1 MSKNNNCSPI
11 SVINSEQMM
20 IIGYREHTALAYRM
34 YKNLINSSY
43 EYKYYAGKKYNCCT
57 YQREHDMAS
66 YILLKSYYKKTK
78 GFGGCCLSS
87 RVMEIYEYEYE
98 HSICDYRKRYIGKQ
112 YGIVPTIPY
121 KYVYKT
127 AKKLSEK
134 FGNDNCYALGYYPNE
149 MIDFNEKQY
158 WIDFADELHYIK
170 DNEREILP
178 KESDFII
185 TDDTFSFPIIID
197 DKLELENYNVY
208 KATTEKGIE
217 IKVIKYNDKWFRIE
231 PVVWEL
237 IGENLVCTKILFE
250 SPVHMKNDYI
260 QNDDIQ
266 SLDDTFV
273 KWYIDNIFTKDLFKY
288 TDISFMKEQISLAI
302 DEDIEIKLKEIE
314 RLKEIRSN
322 LTIRL
327 ENKEKNNISAQE
339 NNINA
344 PEEDLKVKTK
354 NINN

>member
-11 SVINSEQMM
+11 SVIDSEQMI

-66 YILLKSYYKKTK
+66 YILLKSYYKNIK
-78 GFGGCCLSS
+78 GFEDCCLSS
-87 RVMEIYEYEYE
+87 RVMYNYEYEYE
-98 HSICDYRKRYIGKQ
+98 HGICDYRKRYIGKQ

-134 FGNDNCYALGYYPNE
+134 FGNDNCYALGYYPSK
-149 MIDFNEKQY
+149 MIDFV
-158 WIDFADELHYIK
+158 DELHYIT
-170 DNEREILP
+170 DNERDILP

-185 TDDTFSFPIIID
+185 TDDTFSFSIIID

-217 IKVIKYNDKWFRIE
+217 IKAIKYNDKWFRIE

-260 QNDDIQ
+260 QNGDIQ
-266 SLDDTFV
+266 SLNDTFV

-288 TDISFMKEQISLAI
+288 TDMSFMKEQISLAI
-302 DEDIEIKLKEIE
+302 DEDIDIKLKEIE
-314 RLKEIRSN
+314 RLKQMKAN
-322 LTIRL
+322 LILQQQIKGTAQRNIL
-327 ENKEKNNISAQE
+327 NFFEENSKEQT
-339 NNINA
+339 
-344 PEEDLKVKTK
+344 VKTVHK
-354 NINN
+354 

>member
-11 SVINSEQMM
+11 SVIDSEQMM

-57 YQREHDMAS
+57 YQRQNDMAS
-66 YILLKSYYKKTK
+66 YILLKSYYKNIK
-78 GFGGCCLSS
+78 GFEDCCLSS
-87 RVMEIYEYEYE
+87 RVMDNYEYK
-98 HSICDYRKRYIGKQ
+98 HGICDYRKRYIGKQ

-127 AKKLSEK
+127 AKKISEK
-134 FGNDNCYALGYYPNE
+134 FGNDNCYALGYYPSK

-158 WIDFADELHYIK
+158 RIDFVDELHYIK
-170 DNEREILP
+170 DNERDILP

-197 DKLELENYNVY
+197 DKLKLENYNVY

-217 IKVIKYNDKWFRIE
+217 IKAIKYNDKWFRIE

-260 QNDDIQ
+260 QNGDIQ
-266 SLDDTFV
+266 SLNDTFV

-288 TDISFMKEQISLAI
+288 TDMSFMKEQLSLAI
-302 DEDIEIKLKEIE
+302 DEDIDIKLKEIE
-314 RLKEIRSN
+314 RLKQMKAN
-322 LTIRL
+322 LILQQQIKGTAQRNIL
-327 ENKEKNNISAQE
+327 NFFEENSKEQT
-339 NNINA
+339 
-344 PEEDLKVKTK
+344 VKTLHK
-354 NINN
+354 

>member
-1 MSKNNNCSPI
+1 
-11 SVINSEQMM
+11 
-20 IIGYREHTALAYRM
+20 
-34 YKNLINSSY
+34 
-43 EYKYYAGKKYNCCT
+43 
-57 YQREHDMAS
+57 
-66 YILLKSYYKKTK
+66 
-78 GFGGCCLSS
+78 
-87 RVMEIYEYEYE
+87 
-98 HSICDYRKRYIGKQ
+98 
-112 YGIVPTIPY
+112 
-121 KYVYKT
+121 
-127 AKKLSEK
+127 
-134 FGNDNCYALGYYPNE
+134 
-149 MIDFNEKQY
+149 MIDFNEKQCWIER
-158 WIDFADELHYIK
+158 WIDFGDELHYIK
-170 DNEREILP
+170 DNERDILP

-217 IKVIKYNDKWFRIE
+217 IKAIKYNDKWFRIE

-302 DEDIEIKLKEIE
+302 DEDIDIKLKEIE
-314 RLKEIRSN
+314 RLKQIKAN
-322 LTIRL
+322 LILQQQIKGTAQRNIL
-327 ENKEKNNISAQE
+327 NFFEENSKEQT
-339 NNINA
+339 
-344 PEEDLKVKTK
+344 VKTLHK
-354 NINN
+354 

>member
-11 SVINSEQMM
+11 SVIDSEQMI

-57 YQREHDMAS
+57 YQRQDDMAS
-66 YILLKSYYKKTK
+66 YILLKSYYKNIK
-78 GFGGCCLSS
+78 GLEDCCLSS
-87 RVMEIYEYEYE
+87 RVMDNYEYE
-98 HSICDYRKRYIGKQ
+98 HGICDYRKRYIGKQ

-127 AKKLSEK
+127 AKKISEK
-134 FGNDNCYALGYYPNE
+134 FGNDNCYALGYYPSK
-149 MIDFNEKQY
+149 MLDFNEKQY
-158 WIDFADELHYIK
+158 WIDFVDEVPYIK
-170 DNEREILP
+170 DNEKDILP

-217 IKVIKYNDKWFRIE
+217 IKAIKYNDKWFRIE

-260 QNDDIQ
+260 QNGDIQ
-266 SLDDTFV
+266 SLNDTFV

-288 TDISFMKEQISLAI
+288 TDMSFMKEQISLAI
-302 DEDIEIKLKEIE
+302 DEDIDIKLKEIE
-314 RLKEIRSN
+314 RLKQMKAN
-322 LTIRL
+322 LILQQQIKGTAQRNIL
-327 ENKEKNNISAQE
+327 NFFEENSKEQT
-339 NNINA
+339 
-344 PEEDLKVKTK
+344 VKTLHK
-354 NINN
+354 

>member
-11 SVINSEQMM
+11 SVIDSEQMI

-57 YQREHDMAS
+57 YQRQHDMAS
-66 YILLKSYYKKTK
+66 YILLKSYYKNIK
-78 GFGGCCLSS
+78 GFEDCCLSS
-87 RVMEIYEYEYE
+87 RVMDNYECE

-134 FGNDNCYALGYYPNE
+134 FGNDNCYALGYYPSK

-158 WIDFADELHYIK
+158 RIDFVDELHYIK
-170 DNEREILP
+170 DNERDILP

-217 IKVIKYNDKWFRIE
+217 IKAIKYNDKWFRIE
-231 PVVWEL
+231 PVVWKL

-266 SLDDTFV
+266 SLNDTFV

-288 TDISFMKEQISLAI
+288 TDMSFMKEQLSLAI
-302 DEDIEIKLKEIE
+302 DEDIDIKLKEIE
-314 RLKEIRSN
+314 RLKQMKAN
-322 LTIRL
+322 LILQQQIKGTAQRNIL
-327 ENKEKNNISAQE
+327 NFFEENSKEQT
-339 NNINA
+339 
-344 PEEDLKVKTK
+344 VKTLHK
-354 NINN
+354 

>member
-11 SVINSEQMM
+11 SVIDSEQMI

-66 YILLKSYYKKTK
+66 YILLKSYYKNIK
-78 GFGGCCLSS
+78 GFEDCCLSS
-87 RVMEIYEYEYE
+87 RVVDNYDFECGT
-98 HSICDYRKRYIGKQ
+98 CDYRKRYIGKQ

-134 FGNDNCYALGYYPNE
+134 FGNDNCYALGYYPSK
-149 MIDFNEKQY
+149 MIDFV
-158 WIDFADELHYIK
+158 DELHYIT
-170 DNEREILP
+170 DNERDILP

-185 TDDTFSFPIIID
+185 TDDTFSFSIIID

-217 IKVIKYNDKWFRIE
+217 IKAIKYNDKWFRIE

-260 QNDDIQ
+260 QNGDIQ
-266 SLDDTFV
+266 SLNDTFV

-288 TDISFMKEQISLAI
+288 TDMSFMKEQISLAI
-302 DEDIEIKLKEIE
+302 DEDIDIKLKEIE
-314 RLKEIRSN
+314 RLKQMKAN
-322 LTIRL
+322 LILQQQIKGTAQRNIL
-327 ENKEKNNISAQE
+327 NFFEENSKEQT
-339 NNINA
+339 
-344 PEEDLKVKTK
+344 VKTVHK
-354 NINN
+354 

>member
-11 SVINSEQMM
+11 SVIDSEQMI

-57 YQREHDMAS
+57 YQRQDDMAS
-66 YILLKSYYKKTK
+66 YILLKSYYKNIK
-78 GFGGCCLSS
+78 GFEDCCLSS
-87 RVMEIYEYEYE
+87 RVMDNYEYE
-98 HSICDYRKRYIGKQ
+98 HGICDYRKRYIGKQ

-127 AKKLSEK
+127 AKKISEK
-134 FGNDNCYALGYYPNE
+134 FGNDNCYALGYYPSK
-149 MIDFNEKQY
+149 MLDFNEKHY
-158 WIDFADELHYIK
+158 WIDFVDEVPYIK
-170 DNEREILP
+170 DNEKDILP

-217 IKVIKYNDKWFRIE
+217 IKAIKYNDKWFRIE

-260 QNDDIQ
+260 QNGDIQ
-266 SLDDTFV
+266 SLNDTFV

-288 TDISFMKEQISLAI
+288 TDMSFMKEQISLAI
-302 DEDIEIKLKEIE
+302 DEDIDIKLKEIE
-314 RLKEIRSN
+314 RLKQMKAN
-322 LTIRL
+322 LILQQQIKGTAQRNIL
-327 ENKEKNNISAQE
+327 NFFEENSKEQT
-339 NNINA
+339 
-344 PEEDLKVKTK
+344 VKTLHK
-354 NINN
+354 

>member
-11 SVINSEQMM
+11 SVIDSEQMM

-57 YQREHDMAS
+57 YQRQHDMAS
-66 YILLKSYYKKTK
+66 YILLNSYYKNIK
-78 GFGGCCLSS
+78 GFEDCCLSS
-87 RVMEIYEYEYE
+87 RVMDNYEYE
-98 HSICDYRKRYIGKQ
+98 HGICDYRKRYIGKQ

-127 AKKLSEK
+127 AKKISEK
-134 FGNDNCYALGYYPNE
+134 FGNDNCYALGYYPSKI
-149 MIDFNEKQY
+149 IDFNEKQY
-158 WIDFADELHYIK
+158 WIDFVDEVPYIK
-170 DNEREILP
+170 DNEKDILP

-208 KATTEKGIE
+208 KATTKKGIE
-217 IKVIKYNDKWFRIE
+217 IKAIKYNDKWFRIE

-266 SLDDTFV
+266 SLNDTFV

-288 TDISFMKEQISLAI
+288 TDISFMKGQISLAI
-302 DEDIEIKLKEIE
+302 DEDIDIKLKEIE
-314 RLKEIRSN
+314 RLKQMKAN
-322 LTIRL
+322 LILQQQIKGTAQRNIL
-327 ENKEKNNISAQE
+327 NFFEENSKEQT
-339 NNINA
+339 
-344 PEEDLKVKTK
+344 VKTVHK
-354 NINN
+354 

>member
-11 SVINSEQMM
+11 SVIDSEQMM
-20 IIGYREHTALAYRM
+20 IIGYFEHTALAYRM

-57 YQREHDMAS
+57 YQRQHDMAS
-66 YILLKSYYKKTK
+66 YILLKSYYKNIE
-78 GFGGCCLSS
+78 GFEDCCLSS
-87 RVMEIYEYEYE
+87 KVMDNYECE

-127 AKKLSEK
+127 AKKFSEK
-134 FGNDNCYALGYYPNE
+134 FGNDNCYALGYYPSK
-149 MIDFNEKQY
+149 MIDFNEKQC
-158 WIDFADELHYIK
+158 WIDFVDELHYIK
-170 DNEREILP
+170 DNERDILP

-197 DKLELENYNVY
+197 DKLELENCNVY

-217 IKVIKYNDKWFRIE
+217 IKSIKYNDKWFRIE
-231 PVVWEL
+231 PVVWKL

-266 SLDDTFV
+266 SLNDTFV

-288 TDISFMKEQISLAI
+288 TDMSFMKEQISLAI
-302 DEDIEIKLKEIE
+302 DEDIDIKLKEIE
-314 RLKEIRSN
+314 RLKQIKAN
-322 LTIRL
+322 LILQQQIKGTAQRNIL
-327 ENKEKNNISAQE
+327 NFFEENSKEQI
-339 NNINA
+339 
-344 PEEDLKVKTK
+344 VKTLHK
-354 NINN
+354 

>member
-11 SVINSEQMM
+11 SVIDSEQIM
-20 IIGYREHTALAYRM
+20 IIGYRKHTALAYRM

-57 YQREHDMAS
+57 YQRKHDMAS

-78 GFGGCCLSS
+78 GFEDCCLSS
-87 RVMEIYEYEYE
+87 RVMENYEYE

-134 FGNDNCYALGYYPNE
+134 FGNDNFYALGYYPSK

-158 WIDFADELHYIK
+158 WIDFVDELHYIK
-170 DNEREILP
+170 DNERDILP

-217 IKVIKYNDKWFRIE
+217 IKVIKYNDKWFGIE

-302 DEDIEIKLKEIE
+302 DEDIDIKLKEIE

-322 LTIRL
+322 LTTRL

>member
-11 SVINSEQMM
+11 SVIDSEQMM

-57 YQREHDMAS
+57 YQRQHDMAS
-66 YILLKSYYKKTK
+66 YILLKSYYKNIK
-78 GFGGCCLSS
+78 GFEDCCLSS
-87 RVMEIYEYEYE
+87 RVMDNYEYE
-98 HSICDYRKRYIGKQ
+98 HGICDYRKRYIGKQ

-127 AKKLSEK
+127 AKKISEK
-134 FGNDNCYALGYYPNE
+134 FGNDNCYALGYYPSK
-149 MIDFNEKQY
+149 MLDFNEKQY
-158 WIDFADELHYIK
+158 WIDFVDEVPYIK
-170 DNEREILP
+170 DNEKDILP

-217 IKVIKYNDKWFRIE
+217 IKAIKYNDKWFRIE

-260 QNDDIQ
+260 QNGDIQ
-266 SLDDTFV
+266 SLNDTFV

-288 TDISFMKEQISLAI
+288 TDMSFMKEQISLAI
-302 DEDIEIKLKEIE
+302 DEDIDIKLKEIE
-314 RLKEIRSN
+314 RLKQMKAN
-322 LTIRL
+322 LILQQQIKGTAQRNIL
-327 ENKEKNNISAQE
+327 NFFEENSKEQT
-339 NNINA
+339 
-344 PEEDLKVKTK
+344 VKTLHK
-354 NINN
+354 

>member
-11 SVINSEQMM
+11 SVIDSEQMI
-20 IIGYREHTALAYRM
+20 IIGYCEHTALAYRM

-43 EYKYYAGKKYNCCT
+43 EYEYYAGKKYNCCT

-66 YILLKSYYKKTK
+66 YILLKSYYKNIK
-78 GFGGCCLSS
+78 GFEDCCLSS
-87 RVMEIYEYEYE
+87 RVMYNYEYEYE
-98 HSICDYRKRYIGKQ
+98 HGICDYRKRYIGKQ

-134 FGNDNCYALGYYPNE
+134 FGNDNCYALGYYPSK
-149 MIDFNEKQY
+149 MIDFV
-158 WIDFADELHYIK
+158 DELHYIT
-170 DNEREILP
+170 DNERDILP

-217 IKVIKYNDKWFRIE
+217 IKAIKYNDKWFRIE

-260 QNDDIQ
+260 QNGDIQ
-266 SLDDTFV
+266 SLNDTFV

-288 TDISFMKEQISLAI
+288 TDMSFMKEQISLAI
-302 DEDIEIKLKEIE
+302 DEDIDIKLKEIE
-314 RLKEIRSN
+314 RLKQMKAN
-322 LTIRL
+322 LILQQQIKGTAQRNIL
-327 ENKEKNNISAQE
+327 NFFEENSKEQT
-339 NNINA
+339 
-344 PEEDLKVKTK
+344 VKTVHK
-354 NINN
+354 

>member
-11 SVINSEQMM
+11 SVIDSEQMI

-43 EYKYYAGKKYNCCT
+43 EHKYYAGKKYNCCT

-78 GFGGCCLSS
+78 GFEDCCLSS

-98 HSICDYRKRYIGKQ
+98 HIICDYRKRYIGKQ

-127 AKKLSEK
+127 AKKLSEE
-134 FGNDNCYALGYYPNE
+134 FGNDNCYALGYYPSK

-158 WIDFADELHYIK
+158 WIDFVDELHYIK
-170 DNEREILP
+170 DNERDILP

-217 IKVIKYNDKWFRIE
+217 IKAIKYNDKWFRIE

-250 SPVHMKNDYI
+250 SPVHMKNDYV
-260 QNDDIQ
+260 QNGDIQ
-266 SLDDTFV
+266 SLNDTFV

-288 TDISFMKEQISLAI
+288 TDMSFMKEQISLAI
-302 DEDIEIKLKEIE
+302 DEDIDIKLKEIE
-314 RLKEIRSN
+314 RLKQMKAN
-322 LTIRL
+322 LILQQQIKGTAQRNIE
-327 ENKEKNNISAQE
+327 ENSKEQA
-339 NNINA
+339 
-344 PEEDLKVKTK
+344 VKTVHK
-354 NINN
+354 

>member
-11 SVINSEQMM
+11 SVIDSEQMM
-20 IIGYREHTALAYRM
+20 IIGCREHTALAYRM

-43 EYKYYAGKKYNCCT
+43 EYKYYAGKKYDCCT
-57 YQREHDMAS
+57 YQRQHDMAS
-66 YILLKSYYKKTK
+66 YILLKSYYKNIK
-78 GFGGCCLSS
+78 GFEDCCLSS
-87 RVMEIYEYEYE
+87 RVMDNYECE
-98 HSICDYRKRYIGKQ
+98 HSICDYRQRYIGKQ

-134 FGNDNCYALGYYPNE
+134 FGNDNCYALGYYPSK

-158 WIDFADELHYIK
+158 RIDFVDELHYIK
-170 DNEREILP
+170 DNERDILP

-217 IKVIKYNDKWFRIE
+217 IKAIKYNDKWFRIE

-260 QNDDIQ
+260 QNGDIQ
-266 SLDDTFV
+266 SLNDTFV

-288 TDISFMKEQISLAI
+288 TDMSFMKEQISLAI
-302 DEDIEIKLKEIE
+302 DEDIDIKLKEIE
-314 RLKEIRSN
+314 RLKQMKAN
-322 LTIRL
+322 LILQQQIKGTAQRNIL
-327 ENKEKNNISAQE
+327 NFFEENSKEQT
-339 NNINA
+339 
-344 PEEDLKVKTK
+344 VKTLHK
-354 NINN
+354 

>member
-11 SVINSEQMM
+11 SVIDSEQMI

-57 YQREHDMAS
+57 YQRQDDMAS
-66 YILLKSYYKKTK
+66 YILLKSYYKNIK
-78 GFGGCCLSS
+78 GLEDCCLSS
-87 RVMEIYEYEYE
+87 RVMDNYEYE
-98 HSICDYRKRYIGKQ
+98 HGICDYRKRYIGKQ

-127 AKKLSEK
+127 AKKISEK
-134 FGNDNCYALGYYPNE
+134 FGNDNCYALGYYPSK
-149 MIDFNEKQY
+149 MLDFNEKQY
-158 WIDFADELHYIK
+158 WIDFVDEVPYIK
-170 DNEREILP
+170 DNEKDILP

-217 IKVIKYNDKWFRIE
+217 IKAIKYNDKWFRIE

-260 QNDDIQ
+260 QNGNIQ
-266 SLDDTFV
+266 SLNDTFV

-288 TDISFMKEQISLAI
+288 TDMSFMKEQISLAI
-302 DEDIEIKLKEIE
+302 DEDIDIKLKEIE
-314 RLKEIRSN
+314 RLKQMKAN
-322 LTIRL
+322 LILQQQIKGTAQRNIL
-327 ENKEKNNISAQE
+327 NFFEENSKEQT
-339 NNINA
+339 
-344 PEEDLKVKTK
+344 VKTLHK
-354 NINN
+354 

>member
-11 SVINSEQMM
+11 SVIDSEQMM

-57 YQREHDMAS
+57 YQREYDMAS

-78 GFGGCCLSS
+78 GFEDCCLSS
-87 RVMEIYEYEYE
+87 RVMDNYECE

-134 FGNDNCYALGYYPNE
+134 FGNDNCYALGYYPSE

-170 DNEREILP
+170 DNERDILP

-217 IKVIKYNDKWFRIE
+217 IKAIKYNDKLFRIE

-273 KWYIDNIFTKDLFKY
+273 KWYIDNIFIKDLFKH

-302 DEDIEIKLKEIE
+302 DEDIDIKLKEIE
-314 RLKEIRSN
+314 RLKEIKSN
-322 LTIRL
+322 LTTRL

-354 NINN
+354 KINN

>member
-11 SVINSEQMM
+11 SVIDSEQMI

-57 YQREHDMAS
+57 YQRQDDMAS
-66 YILLKSYYKKTK
+66 YILLKSYYKNIK
-78 GFGGCCLSS
+78 GLEDCCLSS
-87 RVMEIYEYEYE
+87 RVMDNYEYE
-98 HSICDYRKRYIGKQ
+98 HGICDYRKRYIGKQ

-127 AKKLSEK
+127 AKKISEK
-134 FGNDNCYALGYYPNE
+134 FGNDNCYALGYYPSK
-149 MIDFNEKQY
+149 MLDFNEKQY
-158 WIDFADELHYIK
+158 WIDFVDEVPYIK
-170 DNEREILP
+170 DNEKDILP
-178 KESDFII
+178 KKSDFII

-217 IKVIKYNDKWFRIE
+217 IKAIKYNDKWFRIE

-260 QNDDIQ
+260 QNGDIQ
-266 SLDDTFV
+266 SLNDTFV

-288 TDISFMKEQISLAI
+288 TDMSFMKEQISLAI
-302 DEDIEIKLKEIE
+302 DEDIDIKLKEIE
-314 RLKEIRSN
+314 RLKQMKAN
-322 LTIRL
+322 LILQQQIKGTAQRNIL
-327 ENKEKNNISAQE
+327 NFFEENSKEQT
-339 NNINA
+339 
-344 PEEDLKVKTK
+344 VKTLHK
-354 NINN
+354 

>member
-11 SVINSEQMM
+11 SVIDSEQMM

-57 YQREHDMAS
+57 YQRQNDMAS
-66 YILLKSYYKKTK
+66 YILLKSYYKNIK
-78 GFGGCCLSS
+78 GFEDCCLSS
-87 RVMEIYEYEYE
+87 RVMDNYEYE
-98 HSICDYRKRYIGKQ
+98 HGICDYRKRYIGKQ

-127 AKKLSEK
+127 AKKISEK
-134 FGNDNCYALGYYPNE
+134 FGNDNCYALGYYPSKI
-149 MIDFNEKQY
+149 IDFNEKQY
-158 WIDFADELHYIK
+158 WIDFVDEVPYIK
-170 DNEREILP
+170 DNEKDILP

-208 KATTEKGIE
+208 KATTKKGIE
-217 IKVIKYNDKWFRIE
+217 IKAIKYNDKWFRIE

-266 SLDDTFV
+266 SLNDTFV

-302 DEDIEIKLKEIE
+302 DEDIDIKLKEIE
-314 RLKEIRSN
+314 RLKQMKAN
-322 LTIRL
+322 LILQQQIKGTAQRNIE
-327 ENKEKNNISAQE
+327 ENSKEQA
-339 NNINA
+339 
-344 PEEDLKVKTK
+344 VKTVHK
-354 NINN
+354 

>member
-11 SVINSEQMM
+11 SVIDSEQMM
-20 IIGYREHTALAYRM
+20 IIGYRKHTALAYRM

-57 YQREHDMAS
+57 YQRQHDMAS
-66 YILLKSYYKKTK
+66 YILLKSYYKKIK
-78 GFGGCCLSS
+78 GFEDCCLSS
-87 RVMEIYEYEYE
+87 RVTDNYECE
-98 HSICDYRKRYIGKQ
+98 HSICDYRERYIGKQ

-127 AKKLSEK
+127 AKKFSEK
-134 FGNDNCYALGYYPNE
+134 FGNDNCYALGYYPSK
-149 MIDFNEKQY
+149 MIDFNEKQC
-158 WIDFADELHYIK
+158 WIDFVDELHYIK
-170 DNEREILP
+170 DNERDILP

-185 TDDTFSFPIIID
+185 TNDTFSFPIIID

-208 KATTEKGIE
+208 KATTEKEIE
-217 IKVIKYNDKWFRIE
+217 IKAIKYNDKWFRIE

-266 SLDDTFV
+266 SLDDTFI

-302 DEDIEIKLKEIE
+302 DEDIDIKLKEIE
-314 RLKEIRSN
+314 RLKEIRSD
-322 LTIRL
+322 LITQL

>member
-11 SVINSEQMM
+11 SVIDSEQM
-20 IIGYREHTALAYRM
+20 IITGYREHTALAYRM

-66 YILLKSYYKKTK
+66 YILLKSYYKNIK
-78 GFGGCCLSS
+78 GFEDCCLSS
-87 RVMEIYEYEYE
+87 RVMYNYEYE
-98 HSICDYRKRYIGKQ
+98 HEHGICDYRKRYIGKQ

-134 FGNDNCYALGYYPNE
+134 FGNDNCYALGYYPSK
-149 MIDFNEKQY
+149 MIDFV
-158 WIDFADELHYIK
+158 DELHYIT
-170 DNEREILP
+170 DNERDILP

-217 IKVIKYNDKWFRIE
+217 IKAIKYNDKWFRIE

-260 QNDDIQ
+260 QNGDIQ
-266 SLDDTFV
+266 SLNDTFV

-288 TDISFMKEQISLAI
+288 TDMSFMKEQISLAI
-302 DEDIEIKLKEIE
+302 DEDIDIKLKEIE
-314 RLKEIRSN
+314 RLKQMKAN
-322 LTIRL
+322 LILQQQIKGTAQRNIL
-327 ENKEKNNISAQE
+327 NFFEENSKEQT
-339 NNINA
+339 
-344 PEEDLKVKTK
+344 VKTVHK
-354 NINN
+354 

>member
-11 SVINSEQMM
+11 SVIDSEQMI

-57 YQREHDMAS
+57 YQRQHDMAS
-66 YILLKSYYKKTK
+66 YILLKSYYKNIK
-78 GFGGCCLSS
+78 GLEDCCLSS
-87 RVMEIYEYEYE
+87 RVMDNYEYE
-98 HSICDYRKRYIGKQ
+98 HGICDYRKRYIGKQ

-127 AKKLSEK
+127 AKKISEK
-134 FGNDNCYALGYYPNE
+134 FGNDNCYALGYYPSK
-149 MIDFNEKQY
+149 MLDFNEKQY
-158 WIDFADELHYIK
+158 WIDFVDEVPYIK
-170 DNEREILP
+170 DNEKDILP

-217 IKVIKYNDKWFRIE
+217 IKAIKYNDKWFRIE

-260 QNDDIQ
+260 QNGDIQ
-266 SLDDTFV
+266 SLNDTFV

-288 TDISFMKEQISLAI
+288 TDMSFMKEQISLAI
-302 DEDIEIKLKEIE
+302 DEDIDIKLKEIE
-314 RLKEIRSN
+314 RLKQMKAN
-322 LTIRL
+322 LILQQQIKGTAQRNIL
-327 ENKEKNNISAQE
+327 NFFEENSKEQT
-339 NNINA
+339 
-344 PEEDLKVKTK
+344 VKTLHK
-354 NINN
+354 

>member
-11 SVINSEQMM
+11 SVIDSEQMI

-57 YQREHDMAS
+57 YQRQHDMAS
-66 YILLKSYYKKTK
+66 YILLKSYYKNIK
-78 GFGGCCLSS
+78 GLEDCCLSS
-87 RVMEIYEYEYE
+87 RVMDNYEYE
-98 HSICDYRKRYIGKQ
+98 HGICDYRKRYIGKQ

-127 AKKLSEK
+127 AKKISEK
-134 FGNDNCYALGYYPNE
+134 FGNDNCYALGYYPSK

-158 WIDFADELHYIK
+158 WIDFVDEVPYIK
-170 DNEREILP
+170 DNEKDILP

-217 IKVIKYNDKWFRIE
+217 IKAIKYNDKWFRIE

-260 QNDDIQ
+260 QNGDIQ
-266 SLDDTFV
+266 SLNDTFV

-288 TDISFMKEQISLAI
+288 TDMSFMKEQISLAI
-302 DEDIEIKLKEIE
+302 DEDIDIKLKEIE
-314 RLKEIRSN
+314 RLKQMKAN
-322 LTIRL
+322 LILQQQIKGTAQRNIL
-327 ENKEKNNISAQE
+327 NFFEENSKEQT
-339 NNINA
+339 
-344 PEEDLKVKTK
+344 VKTLHK
-354 NINN
+354 

>member
-11 SVINSEQMM
+11 SVIGSEQMI

-57 YQREHDMAS
+57 YQRQDDMAS
-66 YILLKSYYKKTK
+66 YILLKSYYKNIK
-78 GFGGCCLSS
+78 GLEDCCLSS
-87 RVMEIYEYEYE
+87 RVMDNYEYE
-98 HSICDYRKRYIGKQ
+98 HGICDYRKRYIGKQ

-127 AKKLSEK
+127 AKKISEK
-134 FGNDNCYALGYYPNE
+134 FGNDNCYALGYYPSK
-149 MIDFNEKQY
+149 MLDFNEKQY
-158 WIDFADELHYIK
+158 WIDFVDEVPYIK
-170 DNEREILP
+170 DNEKDILP

-217 IKVIKYNDKWFRIE
+217 IKAIKYNDKWFRIE

-260 QNDDIQ
+260 QNGDIQ
-266 SLDDTFV
+266 SLNDTFV

-288 TDISFMKEQISLAI
+288 TDMSFMKEQISLAI
-302 DEDIEIKLKEIE
+302 DEDIDIKLKEIE
-314 RLKEIRSN
+314 RLKQMKAN
-322 LTIRL
+322 LILQQQIKGTAQRNIL
-327 ENKEKNNISAQE
+327 NFFEENSKEQT
-339 NNINA
+339 
-344 PEEDLKVKTK
+344 VKTLHK
-354 NINN
+354 

>member
-11 SVINSEQMM
+11 SVIDSEQMI

-66 YILLKSYYKKTK
+66 YILLKSYYKNIK
-78 GFGGCCLSS
+78 GFEDCCLSS
-87 RVMEIYEYEYE
+87 RVMYNYEYEYE
-98 HSICDYRKRYIGKQ
+98 HGICDYRKRYIGKQ

-134 FGNDNCYALGYYPNE
+134 FGNDNCYALGYYPSK
-149 MIDFNEKQY
+149 MIDFV
-158 WIDFADELHYIK
+158 DELHYIT
-170 DNEREILP
+170 DNERDILP

-217 IKVIKYNDKWFRIE
+217 IKAIKYNDKWFRIE

-260 QNDDIQ
+260 QNGDIQ
-266 SLDDTFV
+266 SLNDTFV

-288 TDISFMKEQISLAI
+288 TDMSFMKEQISLAI
-302 DEDIEIKLKEIE
+302 DEDIDIKLKEIE
-314 RLKEIRSN
+314 RLKQMKAN
-322 LTIRL
+322 LILQQQIKGTAQRNIL
-327 ENKEKNNISAQE
+327 NFFEENSKEQT
-339 NNINA
+339 
-344 PEEDLKVKTK
+344 VKTVHK
-354 NINN
+354 

>member
-1 MSKNNNCSPI
+1 MSKNNDCSPI
-11 SVINSEQMM
+11 SVIDSEQMM

-43 EYKYYAGKKYNCCT
+43 EYKYYAGKKYDCCT
-57 YQREHDMAS
+57 YQRQHDMAS
-66 YILLKSYYKKTK
+66 YILLKSYYKNIK
-78 GFGGCCLSS
+78 GFEDCCLSS
-87 RVMEIYEYEYE
+87 RVMDNYECE
-98 HSICDYRKRYIGKQ
+98 HSICDYRQRYIGKQ

-127 AKKLSEK
+127 AKKFSEK
-134 FGNDNCYALGYYPNE
+134 FGNDNCYALGYYPSK
-149 MIDFNEKQY
+149 MIDFNEKQCL
-158 WIDFADELHYIK
+158 IDFVDELHYIK
-170 DNEREILP
+170 DNERDILP

-208 KATTEKGIE
+208 KAPTKKGIE
-217 IKVIKYNDKWFRIE
+217 IKAIKYNDKWFRIE

-266 SLDDTFV
+266 SLNDTFV

-302 DEDIEIKLKEIE
+302 DEDIDIKLKEIE
-314 RLKEIRSN
+314 RLKQIKAN
-322 LTIRL
+322 LILQQQIKGTVQRNIL
-327 ENKEKNNISAQE
+327 NFFEENSKEQT
-339 NNINA
+339 
-344 PEEDLKVKTK
+344 VKTVHK
-354 NINN
+354 

>member
-11 SVINSEQMM
+11 SVIDSEQMM
-20 IIGYREHTALAYRM
+20 IIGYREHTALAYEM

-43 EYKYYAGKKYNCCT
+43 EYKYYAGKRYDCCT
-57 YQREHDMAS
+57 YQRENDMAS
-66 YILLKSYYKKTK
+66 YILLKSYYKNIK
-78 GFGGCCLSS
+78 GFEDCCLSS
-87 RVMEIYEYEYE
+87 RIMDNYECK

-127 AKKLSEK
+127 AKKI
-134 FGNDNCYALGYYPNE
+134 GNDNCYALGYYPSK
-149 MIDFNEKQY
+149 MIDFNKKQH

-170 DNEREILP
+170 DNERDILP

-208 KATTEKGIE
+208 KATTEKGIG
-217 IKVIKYNDKWFRIE
+217 IKSIKYNDKWFRIE

-288 TDISFMKEQISLAI
+288 TDISFMKKQISLAI
-302 DEDIEIKLKEIE
+302 DEDIDIKLKEIE
-314 RLKEIRSN
+314 RLKQMKAN
-322 LTIRL
+322 LILQQQDEEHIIDIAHNNIMNVL
-327 ENKEKNNISAQE
+327 EN
-339 NNINA
+339 
-344 PEEDLKVKTK
+344 EEVVTKSKTR
-354 NINN
+354 